1 MRNTPSNIT
10 RFVRVAIL
18 LGFFYVLSPRASRA
32 WTSVDGPLTD
42 AIHQMAIDKVLVSL
56 SASDR
61 NILKDQQSLV
71 DQDQE
76 PKESAEHAMT
86 GIDKAGLNEASQR
99 IAYIGL
105 TEDLVTAAIR
115 SAIQARK
122 DNNVGRGLPML
133 GKAMH
138 ALEDSTS
145 PSHRGFQSWSYSF
158 GLIAKARHVI
168 AERIYPNDNTVD
180 RYQSHLEG
188 VVQYAYDIY
197 LEKTPMPVRFFDLTT
212 GMLLLPASYLHT
224 H

>member
-1 MRNTPSNIT
+1 MRKTSSST
-10 RFVRVAIL
+10 VRFVWLAPL
-18 LGFFYVLSPRASRA
+18 LGVAYLLSARASRA

-42 AIHQMAIDKVLVSL
+42 AIHQMAIDKVLASL
-56 SASDR
+56 SSSDR
-61 NILKDQQSLV
+61 DILKDQQSLV

-86 GIDKAGLNEASQR
+86 GIDKEGLNEASQK
-99 IAYIGL
+99 IVYIGL
-105 TEDLVTAAIR
+105 TEDLVEAAIR

-122 DNNVGRGLPML
+122 DNNVGRGLPIL
-133 GKAMH
+133 GKAIH

-158 GLIAKARHVI
+158 GLIAKTRHVI

-188 VVQYAYDIY
+188 VVEYAYDIY
-197 LEKTPMPVRFFDLTT
+197 LEKTPMPARFFDPTT